1 MLAIN
6 SNFPALTPFC
16 KGLSSFYIS
25 YPFNRTRTHFKN
37 GIQTKQIQQ
46 LSLLHADSSA
56 LLLTVHWSKIT
67 KILKKLYIM

>member
-1 MLAIN
+1 MEQERNLKKWY
-6 SNFPALTPFC
+6 SN
-16 KGLSSFYIS
+16 
-25 YPFNRTRTHFKN
+25 
-37 GIQTKQIQQ
+37 KQIQQ